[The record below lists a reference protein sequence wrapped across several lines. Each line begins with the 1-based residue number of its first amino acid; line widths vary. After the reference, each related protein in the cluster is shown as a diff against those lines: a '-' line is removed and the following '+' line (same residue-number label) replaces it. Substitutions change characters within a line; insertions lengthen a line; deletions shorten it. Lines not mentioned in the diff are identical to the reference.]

1 MNTSMNN
8 SSTMEAPV
16 TDVHETSA
24 TGAEGH
30 GRHRG
35 PVSGHDD
42 EATPQ
47 GRHRKPSAQPA
58 TAA

>member
-1 MNTSMNN
+1 MNDF
-8 SSTMEAPV
+8 STMEAPG

-24 TGAEGH
+24 PWSEGH

-47 GRHRKPSAQPA
+47 GRHRKPSGQSA
-58 TAA
+58 TKA

>member
-1 MNTSMNN
+1 MND

-16 TDVHETSA
+16 TDVHEMSA
-24 TGAEGH
+24 TASEGH

-35 PVSGHDD
+35 PFSGHDD

-47 GRHRKPSAQPA
+47 GRHRKPSGQPV
-58 TAA
+58 TTV